1 MTAQGIAQLIVMFV
15 ALAVLC
21 PPLGRYMARVYAHD
35 PDGGPAPSPG
45 DRVFLPVERA
55 VYRLLRVARGASS
68 AGTSTRCRCS
78 ASRCSASWCPT

>member
-55 VYRLLRVARGASS
+55 VYRLLRVAP
-68 AGTSTRCRCS
+68 RC
-78 ASRCSASWCPT
+78 